1 MAQKSKFRKI
11 VNKTKHTARRIVIKS
26 GAYPNFLKTKL
37 FVNRLRYRHGS
48 YHIGERDYTLGV
60 YPKDSYEKIIETN
73 GEMNLPVYFIFE
85 PTMRCNLTCDF
96 CYQKDSRN
104 LSDKHEL
111 TFEQVTTIID
121 NLGKQ
126 IQHIFLIGSEV
137 FMRKDI
143 VEIIEY
149 LDKKGIACSLATNGT
164 LITEQMVERILKCPN
179 VVMIWM
185 SIDGLEELHNKLRGS
200 VTAFKRTTRA
210 LKMFSGKMNI
220 GVNTV
225 VMDTNLY
232 QLKELIPL
240 MHELG
245 VPQITFELEMFSN
258 KHDFDN
264 TMKTFGLT
272 IEEMSMLYSER
283 TRPRYDIE
291 ELRSEWKEIQ
301 RRSKELGV
309 VAEIKPPV
317 SVYNET
323 FYKGM
328 ARDDLTLMCRDW
340 QLCRIDCKGNIILC
354 GQLKKKMGNLLEK
367 PLAEIWNSKEFK
379 ATRMKF
385 LTHNMSD
392 ICKRCEKLCHVPV
405 VSPRSLQGEAP
416 ILAQIAQ

>member
-1 MAQKSKFRKI
+1 MAKKQKSSFKKLTTRI
-11 VNKTKHTARRIVIKS
+11 KHDGRRFAIKAGVYS
-26 GAYPNFLKTKL
+26 PVLKTKL
-37 FVNRLRYRHGS
+37 FVNKMRYKYGK
-48 YHIGERDYTLGV
+48 YNIGEKNYTLGV
-60 YPKDSYEKIIETN
+60 WPKESYENIIAN
-73 GEMNLPVYFIFE
+73 KGEMEMPRYFVFE

-96 CYQKDSRN
+96 CYQKDSRA

-121 NLGKQ
+121 NLGSQ
-126 IQHIFLIGSEV
+126 IEHIFLIGSEI

-149 LDKKGIACSLATNGT
+149 LDKKKIACSLATNGT
-164 LITEQMVERILKCPN
+164 LITEQMAKRILKCPN

-185 SIDGLEELHNKLRGS
+185 SIDGIEELHNKLRGS
-200 VTAFKRTTRA
+200 VSAFKRTTKA
-210 LKMFSGKMNI
+210 LKMFAGKQNI

-258 KHDFDN
+258 KSEFDN

-272 IEEMSMLYSER
+272 VEDMSMLYSER
-283 TRPRYDIE
+283 TRPRYEIE
-291 ELRSEWKEIQ
+291 ELRSEWEKIQ
-301 RRSKELGV
+301 ALSKKYGI

-317 SVYNET
+317 SIYYDT
-323 FYKGM
+323 FYKGN
-328 ARDDLTLMCRDW
+328 ARNDLTLMCRDW
-340 QLCRIDCKGNIILC
+340 ALCRIDCKGNVILC

-367 PLAEIWNSKEFK
+367 PLSDVWNSEEFK
-379 ATRMKF
+379 KTRMQF

-392 ICKRCEKLCHVPV
+392 ICKRCEKLCHVPGIEHKQIE
-405 VSPRSLQGEAP
+405 LAP
-416 ILAQIAQ
+416 MAN